1 MSRLDSSGTL
11 HHSSLAVCF
20 HKTGLLRRQT
30 PTFSV
35 SVMVSGYQAR
45 VEASQ
50 MEPVGTVFVPQVAV
64 ADQHDR
70 GDMWSKR
77 WSRGSLSSEVG
88 FPLVFQVNLTRH
100 VCPSKSQLQILYL
113 KVLNYFV
120 R

>member
-1 MSRLDSSGTL
+1 
-11 HHSSLAVCF
+11 
-20 HKTGLLRRQT
+20 
-30 PTFSV
+30 
-35 SVMVSGYQAR
+35 
-45 VEASQ
+45 
-50 MEPVGTVFVPQVAV
+50 MESVGTVFVPQIAV